1 MKANEMWNK
10 YIKNI
15 EDKTYMGDEA
25 AVYDAATYDAASCD
39 VATYDAWAFG
49 ADADKLAQLVLS
61 GKKTATSS
69 AYPIYELEGEELPKA
84 EEYSVILD
92 SKDEAVCII
101 KTTRVYIIPFNR
113 VSEQHAYLEGEGDR
127 TLEYWRNVHRDF
139 FTEELREV
147 GLEFTEEMLV
157 VCEEFEVV
165 YK

>member
-15 EDKTYMGDEA
+15 EDKTYMGYEE
-25 AVYDAATYDAASCD
+25 
-39 VATYDAWAFG
+39 WAFG

-69 AYPIYELEGEELPKA
+69 AYPIYEPEGEELPKA

-101 KTTRVYIIPFNR
+101 KTTRVYVIPFNQ

-139 FTEELREV
+139 FTEELRGV